1 MRSIWKTIIR
11 INALGLCLALLC
23 LPAGASELFTSFSVG
38 MISVKTTVLNP
49 LLALERDF
57 QSLHSLIYE
66 GLVTLDDNYEP
77 QPNVALR
84 WTASNDC
91 KTWTFTL
98 RDDVYFSD
106 GTQLTAYDVAATA
119 QEILRLAKDDTAE
132 NKGVYA
138 ADRYVFTKAVVNDA
152 QTVVFTSARPYY
164 GFIYGMTFP
173 ILKADEVR
181 TDYPV
186 GSGPYK
192 AVWFEPGNSLLLSLN
207 EYWWQDEP
215 NVTEINAIFS
225 ANQVDAILTR
235 SVTAAQYRGGVNSV
249 NLDFRTRQLET
260 LLLNTKS
267 YELEDIRVRYAIRYA
282 IDPDALANG
291 AYYGMVSRTDTP
303 FPRGTWMYYDAS
315 DADGQDYYSVNLAKA
330 EQLLYE
336 AGWEDSDGD
345 NILDRVR
352 NGKKENLSLR
362 LWVYEEA
369 ENSVRVEVANQ
380 IKDMLARVKIAV
392 RIDNISYGLAKER
405 LNAGNFDLALAAF
418 QMDAVPD
425 PGFLLYGPN
434 TGNYGGYRTEEMNGL
449 IDALRKST
457 SQYEYQQNLY
467 QIQAVFAR
475 DCPFICLYYRGGA
488 VLTRKIFTNTRD
500 VREPEVL

>member
-1 MRSIWKTIIR
+1 M
-11 INALGLCLALLC
+11 
-23 LPAGASELFTSFSVG
+23 
-38 MISVKTTVLNP
+38 
-49 LLALERDF
+49 
-57 QSLHSLIYE
+57 
-66 GLVTLDDNYEP
+66 
-77 QPNVALR
+77 
-84 WTASNDC
+84 
-91 KTWTFTL
+91 
-98 RDDVYFSD
+98 
-106 GTQLTAYDVAATA
+106 
-119 QEILRLAKDDTAE
+119 
-132 NKGVYA
+132 
-138 ADRYVFTKAVVNDA
+138 
-152 QTVVFTSARPYY
+152 
-164 GFIYGMTFP
+164 
-173 ILKADEVR
+173 
-181 TDYPV
+181 
-186 GSGPYK
+186 
-192 AVWFEPGNSLLLSLN
+192 
-207 EYWWQDEP
+207 
-215 NVTEINAIFS
+215 
-225 ANQVDAILTR
+225 
-235 SVTAAQYRGGVNSV
+235 
-249 NLDFRTRQLET
+249 
-260 LLLNTKS
+260 
-267 YELEDIRVRYAIRYA
+267 
-282 IDPDALANG
+282 
-291 AYYGMVSRTDTP
+291 
-303 FPRGTWMYYDAS
+303 
-315 DADGQDYYSVNLAKA
+315 
-330 EQLLYE
+330 LYE

-434 TGNYGGYRTEEMNGL
+434 TGNYGRYRTEEMNGL

-500 VREPEVL
+500 VREPEVLKGIEKIGNQ